1 MPGPPSGRKPSFHS
15 VNRSGN
21 RPGARRR
28 RYCARAGSTNVTIHP
43 LRSDTKPDKW
53 GLSAM
58 PLIAMMTKSSAAN
71 AATKKKLIAGIAA
84 AQKQADAAKKAAKLA
99 KLEFRR
105 ARQEFKEA
113 RKAAKKLR
121 KSVKSLKAD
130 LAALAPARPRRK
142 APAAKLVVK
151 LPLPVAAPEVASPP
165 VEPPPA
171 PHDSPPVAPT
181 A

>member
-1 MPGPPSGRKPSFHS
+1 
-15 VNRSGN
+15 
-21 RPGARRR
+21 
-28 RYCARAGSTNVTIHP
+28 
-43 LRSDTKPDKW
+43 
-53 GLSAM
+53 
-58 PLIAMMTKSSAAN
+58 MMTKSSPAN
-71 AATKKKLIAGIAA
+71 AAAKKKLIAGIVT

-105 ARQEFKEA
+105 AKQKFKEA

-130 LAALAPARPRRK
+130 LVAIAPARPRRK
-142 APAAKLVVK
+142 APAAKLVVR
-151 LPLPVAAPEVASPP
+151 LPLPVAAPKIAPPP
-165 VEPPPA
+165 VETPPA